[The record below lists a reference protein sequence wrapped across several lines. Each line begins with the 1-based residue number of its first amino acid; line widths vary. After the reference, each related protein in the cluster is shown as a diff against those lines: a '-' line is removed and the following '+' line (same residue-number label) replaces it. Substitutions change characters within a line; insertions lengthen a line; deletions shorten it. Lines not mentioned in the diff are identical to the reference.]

1 MRTRRNF
8 GFGWSFLCVALLI
21 GALLYGCM
29 PRLPDRGAAQGP
41 RTYRVPTDIRTGEFN
56 RDYLVHLPPGYD
68 GRQQLPMVVVVHGA
82 FDTGKGME
90 KFSGFS
96 ALADREN
103 FIVLYP
109 NGIGILGFLQHWNAG
124 HCCGKAQADR
134 IDDVGFVESAIT
146 SASRRLNVD
155 QSRIYMLGFS
165 NGGMFTYRFAAEK
178 SHLLAGAAALAASIG
193 SRTPE
198 DKEVWTIPTPTKALP
213 FLIMHGTDDTS
224 VPYLGQASQRRGTPR
239 FYESVDTSA
248 SFWRSRNGCD
258 TNAPTQQIRNGAV
271 ELTKWSDCA
280 SNNPVWLYRLNGW
293 GHIWPGPYFT
303 AKLKP
308 EDPFKDF
315 DAAEIIWQFF
325 KTQSSPSGRSS
336 GSP

>member
-1 MRTRRNF
+1 MQTRLNPM
-8 GFGWSFLCVALLI
+8 FGWNILFVTILI
-21 GALLYGCM
+21 GTFLYGCM
-29 PRLPDRGAAQGP
+29 PRLPDSGAVQGP
-41 RTYRVPTDIRTGEFN
+41 RTYRVPTDIRTGDFK

-68 GRQQLPMVVVVHGA
+68 GRQKLPMVVVVHGA

-124 HCCGKAQADR
+124 HCCGKAQADQ
-134 IDDVGFVESAIT
+134 INDVGFVESAIT
-146 SASRRLNVD
+146 AASRRLNAD
-155 QSRIYMLGFS
+155 QDRIYMLGFS

-198 DKEVWTIPTPTKALP
+198 EKAVWKIPSPTEALP

-224 VPYLGQASQRRGTPR
+224 VPYEGRASQRRGTPR
-239 FYESVDTSA
+239 FYESVDASA
-248 SFWRSRNGCD
+248 TFWRTQNGC
-258 TNAPTQQIRNGAV
+258 AAAEPTQQIRRGAV
-271 ELTKWSDCA
+271 EMTKWSDWRWRI
-280 SNNPVWLYRLNGW
+280 S
-293 GHIWPGPYFT
+293 
-303 AKLKP
+303 
-308 EDPFKDF
+308 
-315 DAAEIIWQFF
+315 
-325 KTQSSPSGRSS
+325 
-336 GSP
+336 